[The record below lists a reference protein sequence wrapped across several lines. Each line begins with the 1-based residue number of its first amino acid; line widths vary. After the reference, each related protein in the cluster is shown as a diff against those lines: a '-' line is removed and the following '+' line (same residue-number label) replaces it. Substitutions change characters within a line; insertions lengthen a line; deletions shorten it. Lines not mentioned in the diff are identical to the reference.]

1 MLLKYMFIDL
11 IMFVLG
17 KQNENTEKKN
27 LFFFIKTNALVK
39 DKDKC
44 VLL

>member
-17 KQNENTEKKN
+17 KQNENTEKKI
-27 LFFFIKTNALVK
+27 FFL
-39 DKDKC
+39 
-44 VLL
+44 

>member
-1 MLLKYMFIDL
+1 MFIDL

-17 KQNENTEKKN
+17 KQNENTEKKKKI
-27 LFFFIKTNALVK
+27 FIKTNALVK